1 MELLKKEKNKVKT
14 KKDMTILEIKQYL
27 KDNKMTYKDLAE
39 KCNVPESTLKNL
51 FSGATKNPR
60 IDTMQAIERAL
71 NIADDAAQAPKQ
83 PVSTLA
89 PSDELSDEERRVIE
103 AYRSLPVGKQA
114 FLLETIEKLAD
125 TDKSSKKTNRA

>member
-1 MELLKKEKNKVKT
+1 
-14 KKDMTILEIKQYL
+14 MTILEIKQYL
-27 KDNKMTYKDLAE
+27 KDHKMTYKDLAE

-71 NIADDAAQAPKQ
+71 NIADDAPQAPQQ
-83 PVSTLA
+83 PVSTPA

-103 AYRSLPVGKQA
+103 AYRTLVPGMQDYI
-114 FLLETIEKLAD
+114 LEMIEKLAD
-125 TDKSSKKTNRA
+125 VDTGENKGKKVNRA